1 LTAAVK
7 FSVISPRTTVIANFP
22 PIGAETNSVS
32 PSPLSLGLGND
43 LDPRL
48 ARWGV
53 TGGVGGFLVWAALAP
68 TWMPL
73 HLFMHQRGPTQV
85 FCMVMGGM
93 LLSFL
98 ISKWRLLQRE
108 KNAFLAFDLAIPQLI
123 RNGDLDALATQ
134 AERSASLVGKRL
146 LRLLE
151 VWRSTGSSF
160 QLERAADGDLELYEL
175 SSQSSYSLPKV
186 LMWAIPLL
194 GFIGTVIG
202 MSQAVGSFDAVLS
215 NADNVDGLKNGLTRV
230 TSGLGTAFDT
240 TYLALVISVVFAFP
254 LNACERLEDRL
265 LSQIDG
271 DVREAVMALS
281 PTGES
286 EIPAFATSSVPRSA
300 PGARTEN
307 LEALTG
313 LAAEDLGGLISD
325 AFEKH
330 LPDPSVLVEPAKH
343 YAQQLTEAT
352 IEKLEPL
359 TTLVRDSVEGV
370 AEARLSLQD
379 QADVIRSSMNGL
391 SEELSQSLQALGPVL
406 ERLERLSTSVY
417 AQSEQLDELQ
427 ALRELR
433 MSIEALN
440 ANIQRLPGRRL
451 RWPWSTET

>member
-1 LTAAVK
+1 M
-7 FSVISPRTTVIANFP
+7 
-22 PIGAETNSVS
+22 
-32 PSPLSLGLGND
+32 SLGLGND

-48 ARWGV
+48 SRW
-53 TGGVGGFLVWAALAP
+53 TLYGGVGGFLLWAALAP
-68 TWMPL
+68 EGMPL
-73 HLFMHQRGPTQV
+73 HTFMHQRGPTQV

-108 KNAFLAFDLAIPQLI
+108 KQAFLAFDLAIPELI

-146 LRLLE
+146 LRLLD

-160 QLERAADGDLELYEL
+160 QLERAADGDVELYEL

-202 MSQAVGSFDAVLS
+202 MSQAVGSFDAVLG
-215 NADNVDGLKNGLTRV
+215 NADNVDGLKNGLTKV

-281 PTGES
+281 PTGDADIAA
-286 EIPAFATSSVPRSA
+286 IPKGGFAAPSRTGAVPRS
-300 PGARTEN
+300 EN

-313 LAAEDLGGLISD
+313 LASEDLGALISD

-330 LPDPSVLVEPAKH
+330 LPDPSVLVEPAQH
-343 YAQQLTEAT
+343 YAQMLTEAT
-352 IEKLEPL
+352 LEKLAPL
-359 TTLVRDSVEGV
+359 TNLVRDSVEGV

-379 QADVIRSSMNGL
+379 QADVIRTSMDGL
-391 SEELSQSLQALGPVL
+391 SEELNQSLLALAPVL
-406 ERLERLSTSVY
+406 DRLERLSTTTY
-417 AQSEQLDELQ
+417 MGAEKLDQLQ
-427 ALRELR
+427 ALQELR
-433 MSIEALN
+433 LSIESLN
-440 ANIQRLPGRRL
+440 ANVQRLAGPRR
-451 RWPWSTET
+451 RWPWGFTSH

>member
-1 LTAAVK
+1 
-7 FSVISPRTTVIANFP
+7 VIANFP
-22 PIGAETNSVS
+22 PLSADTPAVALPSV
-32 PSPLSLGLGND
+32 SLGLGND

-48 ARWGV
+48 SRWGLY
-53 TGGVGGFLVWAALAP
+53 GGVGGFVVWAALAP

-73 HLFMHQRGPTQV
+73 HAFMHQRGPTQV

-108 KNAFLAFDLAIPQLI
+108 KQAFLAFDLAIPQLI
-123 RNGDLDALATQ
+123 RNDDLDALATQ

-146 LRLLE
+146 LRLLD

-215 NADNVDGLKNGLTRV
+215 NADNVDGLKNGLTKV

-281 PTGES
+281 PTGDA
-286 EIPAFATSSVPRSA
+286 EIPEPHSGRFRSPAAT
-300 PGARTEN
+300 RTEN
-307 LEALTG
+307 LAALTG
-313 LAAEDLGGLISD
+313 LAAEDLGALISD

-330 LPDPSVLVEPAKH
+330 LPDPSVLVEPAQQ

-352 IEKLEPL
+352 LEKLAPL

-379 QADVIRSSMNGL
+379 QADVIRSSMDGV
-391 SEELSQSLQALGPVL
+391 SEELNQSLQALAPVL
-406 ERLERLSTSVY
+406 KRLERLSTS
-417 AQSEQLDELQ
+417 AHTQSEQLDELQ
-427 ALRELR
+427 ALQELR
-433 MSIEALN
+433 LSIEALN
-440 ANIQRLPGRRL
+440 ANVQRLAGSQR
-451 RWPWSTET
+451 RWPWSPTSR

>member
-1 LTAAVK
+1 MT
-7 FSVISPRTTVIANFP
+7 ANFP
-22 PIGAETNSVS
+22 PLSTESS
-32 PSPLSLGLGND
+32 PVATSAVSLGLGND

-48 ARWGV
+48 SRWALY
-53 TGGVGGFLVWAALAP
+53 GGVGGFLLWAALGP
-68 TWMPL
+68 EGMPL
-73 HLFMHQRGPTQV
+73 HAFMHQRGPTQV

-108 KNAFLAFDLAIPQLI
+108 KKAFLAFDLAIPQLI
-123 RNGDLDALATQ
+123 RNGDLEALSTQ

-146 LRLLE
+146 LRLLD

-160 QLERAADGDLELYEL
+160 QLERAADGDVELYEL

-215 NADNVDGLKNGLTRV
+215 NADNVDGLKNGLTKV

-281 PTGES
+281 PTGEA
-286 EIPAFATSSVPRSA
+286 EIAEWPSGGFAAPTRSGSV
-300 PGARTEN
+300 ARAEN

-313 LAAEDLGGLISD
+313 LATEDLGALISD

-330 LPDPSVLVEPAKH
+330 LPDPSVLVEPAQR

-352 IEKLEPL
+352 LEKLAPL

-379 QADVIRSSMNGL
+379 QADVIRSSMDGL
-391 SEELSQSLQALGPVL
+391 SDELNQSLRSLAPVL
-406 ERLERLSTSVY
+406 DRLERLSKGSYTE
-417 AQSEQLDELQ
+417 AEQVDQLQ
-427 ALRELR
+427 ALQELR

-440 ANIQRLPGRRL
+440 SSVQRLAPLRR
-451 RWPWSTET
+451 RWPWRSASL

>member
-1 LTAAVK
+1 M
-7 FSVISPRTTVIANFP
+7 IANFP
-22 PIGAETNSVS
+22 PISADSSAATPAV
-32 PSPLSLGLGND
+32 SLGLGND

-48 ARWGV
+48 SRWALY
-53 TGGVGGFLVWAALAP
+53 GGVGGFLLWAALGP
-68 TWMPL
+68 EGMPL
-73 HLFMHQRGPTQV
+73 HAFMHQRGPTQV

-108 KNAFLAFDLAIPQLI
+108 KKAFLAFDLAIPQLI

-146 LRLLE
+146 LRLLD

-160 QLERAADGDLELYEL
+160 QLERAADGDVELYEL

-215 NADNVDGLKNGLTRV
+215 NADNVDGLKNGLTKV

-281 PTGES
+281 PTGDA
-286 EIPAFATSSVPRSA
+286 EIPEAPTGGFGGPSSGRPAPATQ
-300 PGARTEN
+300 N

-313 LAAEDLGGLISD
+313 LAADDLGGLISD

-330 LPDPSVLVEPAKH
+330 LPDPSVLVEPAQQ

-352 IEKLEPL
+352 LEKLAPL

-379 QADVIRSSMNGL
+379 QADVIRSSMDGL
-391 SEELSQSLQALGPVL
+391 SEELNQSLRALAPVL
-406 ERLERLSTSVY
+406 DRMERLSTSTY
-417 AQSEQLDELQ
+417 TQSEQVDQLQ
-427 ALRELR
+427 ALQELR
-433 MSIEALN
+433 LSIEALN
-440 ANIQRLPGRRL
+440 ANVQRLAGARR
-451 RWPWSTET
+451 RWPWSQPSR